1 METISEGLKQA
12 LHLIFTLDGEIFSI
26 VLLSLAVSLLSV
38 GISSLIAL
46 PAGCAIGLSEFR
58 GKRPLGVLLHT
69 LMGLPPVLAGL
80 FVYLL
85 LSRTGPLGS
94 MQLLFT
100 PAAMVIAQVLL
111 IVPIMM
117 GLAADAV
124 SKNGLIVWQTVRTLG
139 AGRLKALGTLY
150 YEMRIAFSSVL
161 AAGFGRAISEVGA
174 VILVGGNI
182 KGSTRVMTT
191 AIVLETGKGNFDRAI
206 AIGIILLIIAL
217 VINAVLY
224 RLQNK
229 R

>member
-12 LHLIFTLDGEIFSI
+12 LHLIVTLDGEIFSI

-38 GISSLIAL
+38 SVSALIAL
-46 PAGCAIGLSEFR
+46 PAGCAIGLAEFR
-58 GKRPLGVLLHT
+58 GKRPLNVVLHT

-80 FVYLL
+80 FVYLM
-85 LSRTGPLGS
+85 LSRSGPLGS
-94 MQLLFT
+94 MHLLFT

-117 GLAADAV
+117 GLTADAV
-124 SKNGLIVWQTVRTLG
+124 AKNGLIVWQTVRTLG
-139 AGRLKALGTLY
+139 AGRRKALGTLF
-150 YEMRIAFSSVL
+150 YEMRIALSSVL

-182 KGSTRVMTT
+182 KGATRVMTT
-191 AIVLETGKGNFDRAI
+191 SIVLETGKGNFDRAI

-217 VINAVLY
+217 VINALLY